1 MNIFKTKKKLI
12 IVIILIIISLFIFFK
27 VTEIVR
33 YGYDRQS
40 KTVEL
45 IKSIIP
51 KNYIRKIRDNLFI
64 IPKLKARN
72 EFLSLQVK
80 KYEQGYE
87 GLKYK
92 TDLYE
97 LKDQKFKI
105 NYFFT
110 PFKRLDVNLGWKAEK
125 NSLRAHYAEIKD
137 DKIFLIS
144 GEGETIFL
152 KKKFFERKIELHP
165 TK

>member
-12 IVIILIIISLFIFFK
+12 TVIILIIISLFIFFK

-125 NSLRAHYAEIKD
+125 IHLEPITLKLKMIK
-137 DKIFLIS
+137 FLIS
-144 GEGETIFL
+144 GEGETIF
-152 KKKFFERKIELHP
+152 
-165 TK
+165 